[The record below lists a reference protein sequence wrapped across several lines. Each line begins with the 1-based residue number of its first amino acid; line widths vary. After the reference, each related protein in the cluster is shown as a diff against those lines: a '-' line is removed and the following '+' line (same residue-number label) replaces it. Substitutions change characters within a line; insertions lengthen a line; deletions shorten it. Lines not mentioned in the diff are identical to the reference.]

1 MGLSKFKI
9 KYREFVDILR
19 HEYHYIFHDG
29 GVLLV
34 VVGAILIYSTAYSF
48 AYKNEVLRDI
58 PIAIVDNSQTPS
70 SRQIIRSF
78 DATPNLRVAYKPT
91 SLEEAKKLFYQRKVN
106 GVIVIPSDYEKK
118 LQRAE
123 KVNLAIYA
131 DASYF
136 LMYRQVFFDVTNSVL
151 HSNGNVVRFER
162 RPAETGRG
170 AEQSGDDLR
179 KEPVQSV
186 RRLCD
191 FHHAGHHHGH
201 HPADAADRDR
211 HGRRNVARAE
221 TVPDADTRRRKTAGR
236 AADGFR

>member
-1 MGLSKFKI
+1 M
-9 KYREFVDILR
+9 RR
-19 HEYHYIFHDG
+19 RTC
-29 GVLLV
+29 
-34 VVGAILIYSTAYSF
+34 AW
-48 AYKNEVLRDI
+48 
-58 PIAIVDNSQTPS
+58 
-70 SRQIIRSF
+70 
-78 DATPNLRVAYKPT
+78 AYKPT
-91 SLEEAKKLFYQRKVN
+91 VSKRRKSCFTSARSTEDRDSVGLRKKAAAGR
-106 GVIVIPSDYEKK
+106 
-118 LQRAE
+118 

-151 HSNGNVVRFER
+151 HSNGNVEWVRFVSKR

-221 TVPDADTRRRKTAGR
+221 TVPDADTRRRKRLAVLPMVSGKTVAYLSVYCLTLLYVLGVHYR
-236 AADGFR
+236 IFGYPMNGSWER